1 MSSPRLITVSRAAR
15 LVGVSRGKLQK
26 QIQDGEILSF
36 EGMVDLDALARAYP
50 QVELEDNQML
60 EKIEDIVEKALHR
73 ARGDKLRKLL
83 APDLGTLAARVA
95 SLSKELSRIK
105 KQNNMLIELVE
116 QTHDRLNELA
126 SQSGQPE
133 ALRQLGEQ
141 LVQALQQPVTM
152 DETDQLHLRDTVLRI
167 MAAQVHLV
175 PSGHDFFVEGNT
187 SILEAGLGAGY
198 ALNYGC
204 SNGNCGK
211 CKARLI
217 SGEVRKIRQH
227 DFVIPEAEKNQ
238 GYILA
243 CSNTAI
249 TDIVLEADEAG
260 SANEIPLQKISAR
273 VKKVDRI
280 NDQLAVLNLRTPRT
294 NRLRFLAGQTVT
306 LSGVGIDPAEYHIA
320 SCPCD
325 DMNLQFHI
333 CRDADTPFAEHVFHG
348 IQASESVTLEGPH
361 GQFVLDDALERP
373 VLFLAFDTGFAPI
386 KSLIEHAMTLDAN
399 EFLHLYWFHRSGDKP
414 YLHNQA
420 RAWSD
425 AFDNFRYSPRKLAS
439 TRPESVTAAL
449 QQLNDDYPALDEFD
463 IYACGAA
470 TLMEQVKD
478 FLAAQDVPEKRM
490 RLESL

>member
-36 EGMVDLDALARAYP
+36 EGMVDLDALAHAYP

-95 SLSKELSRIK
+95 SLSKELSRTK

-116 QTHDRLNELA
+116 HTRDRLSELA
-126 SQSGQPE
+126 SQSDQPE

-141 LVQALQQPVTM
+141 LAQALRQPVTM
-152 DETDQLHLRDTVLRI
+152 DETDQLQLRDTVLRI

-243 CSNTAI
+243 CSHTAI
-249 TDIVLEADEAG
+249 TDIVLEAEEAG

-294 NRLRFLAGQTVT
+294 NRLRFLAGQTVS
-306 LSGVGIDPAEYHIA
+306 LSGIGIEAAEYHIA

-348 IQASESVTLEGPH
+348 IQASESITIEGPH
-361 GQFVLDDALERP
+361 GQFVLDDALQRP
-373 VLFLAFDTGFAPI
+373 VLFLAFDTGFAPV
-386 KSLIEHAMTLDAN
+386 KSLIEHALTLDAN
-399 EFLHLYWFHRSGDKP
+399 GFLHLYWFHQSGGKP

-425 AFDNFRYSPRKLAS
+425 AFDNFRYSPLKLAS
-439 TRPESVTAAL
+439 PQPEAVTVAL
-449 QQLNDDYPALDEFD
+449 QQLHEDYPALDEFD
-463 IYACGAA
+463 IYACGTA
-470 TLMEQVKD
+470 TQMEPVKEFLM
-478 FLAAQDVPEKRM
+478 AQGVPEKRV